1 MNEYVTVDEA
11 IAKGHRLINYP
22 GFIIFFGTI
31 GLGFYFGIQKIF
43 PYWIIPVSFGLGF
56 CLSSL
61 WWSIKITKWRIWAF
75 ENVRNVHEL
84 QKRAIQEKLIWS
96 ESSLLNKTEIRSKID
111 KERLNLLKS
120 KFEKE
125 DLFEDDLSI
134 PNETIIYYSKEGN
147 YIEMV
152 TMLFVLG
159 FGIYLLIQTDNY
171 IIGTIFSVLG
181 AYFSFNEYRQATDT
195 NPQIIINDKGI
206 WTISTEF
213 YEWSDIENEEVISKL
228 AGKHTTYYLIY
239 DHPDGAEYLN
249 IDDFETDQR
258 SLNKL
263 LIVYRGR
270 NKKINKS

>member
-1 MNEYVTVDEA
+1 MNENVTVDEA

-31 GLGFYFGIQKIF
+31 GLGFYFGIQNIF

-56 CLSSL
+56 CLSWL

-96 ESSLLNKTEIRSKID
+96 ENSLLSKTEIRSKID
-111 KERLNLLKS
+111 NERLNLLKT

-125 DLFEDDLSI
+125 DLFEDDLST
-134 PNETIIYYSKEGN
+134 PHETIIYYSKEGN

-152 TMLFVLG
+152 IMLLLMG

-171 IIGTIFSVLG
+171 IIGTIFSILG
-181 AYFSFNEYRQATDT
+181 AYFSINEYRQATDT

-213 YEWSDIENEEVISKL
+213 YEWSDIENEEVINNGLSNNN
-228 AGKHTTYYLIY
+228 YCYLFY
-239 DHPDGAEYLN
+239 EHPNGMEFLQ
-249 IDDFETDQR
+249 IEDFETDQR